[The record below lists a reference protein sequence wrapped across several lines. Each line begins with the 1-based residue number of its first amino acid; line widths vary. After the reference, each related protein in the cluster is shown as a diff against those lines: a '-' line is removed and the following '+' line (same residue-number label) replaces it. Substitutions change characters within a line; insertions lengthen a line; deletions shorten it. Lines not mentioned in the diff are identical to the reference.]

1 MLLLAFLAC
10 SSEAPDPSSQAPVPA
25 PVPAS
30 VPAGPAPA
38 VVSVEPRLV
47 PLPAVHWEDFPPA
60 LRQKLRPIYELAER
74 SPDDPESVGRLGMV
88 FAAYQD
94 FERARVCYQRAR
106 ALMPNDFRWTY
117 YNANAEA
124 ELGRHAEAVAL
135 LKAALDLSSDY
146 GPAMI
151 RLADLQMESGQT
163 QTSETQ
169 TSEILYRRA
178 LELDPKLARAHYGLG
193 RLLLARGD
201 IAGAAE
207 RYRRASELEK
217 NFRQAHYALGL
228 AYRRLGESDKA
239 KASLARYEQLRDQP
253 EPSFDPVADAVG
265 ELAGGR
271 RAAAGPSLD
280 LPKSALEQAAAE
292 LEVALEKQPWL
303 LSAHAN
309 LIGVYWE
316 LKKPEKAA
324 EHYRAA
330 LKIDSEDATI
340 HYNWAVMQNLSGDL
354 PAAEKAFRRALGINP
369 EYADAHVQYG
379 ALLERM
385 DKQAEAVRHYRR
397 AIGINPN
404 DRRGN
409 LRIGLLHVQAGRLG
423 EAIPHLEKTILV
435 DDRQSPIYMRILA
448 GAHGQSGNHQ
458 RALALLREARKRA
471 AALEMTAFVTQV
483 DSELRALSEAAPQ

>member
-25 PVPAS
+25 PV
-30 VPAGPAPA
+30 
-38 VVSVEPRLV
+38 
-47 PLPAVHWEDFPPA
+47 
-60 LRQKLRPIYELAER
+60 
-74 SPDDPESVGRLGMV
+74 
-88 FAAYQD
+88 
-94 FERARVCYQRAR
+94 
-106 ALMPNDFRWTY
+106 
-117 YNANAEA
+117 
-124 ELGRHAEAVAL
+124 AL
-135 LKAALDLSSDY
+135 LKAALELSSDY
-146 GPAMI
+146 GPAVI
-151 RLADLQMESGQT
+151 RLADLQLETGET
-163 QTSETQ
+163 ETSET
-169 TSEILYRRA
+169 LYRQA

>member
-1 MLLLAFLAC
+1 MLLLVLLAC
-10 SSEAPDPSSQAPVPA
+10 SPEATDSSSESAEPAAAPTS
-25 PVPAS
+25 
-30 VPAGPAPA
+30 GPAA
-38 VVSVEPRLV
+38 VSVEPRLV
-47 PLPAVHWEDFPPA
+47 ALPAVHWEDFPPV

-74 SPDDPESVGRLGMV
+74 APDDPESVGRLGMV
-88 FAAYQD
+88 FEAYQD
-94 FERARVCYQRAR
+94 FERARVCYQRVR

-117 YNANAEA
+117 YNANVEA
-124 ELGRHAEAVAL
+124 KLGSRPEAVGL
-135 LKAALDLSSDY
+135 LKAALKLSADY
-146 GPAMI
+146 DPEMI
-151 RLADLQMESGQT
+151 RLADLQLESGET

-169 TSEILYRRA
+169 TSETLYRRA

-201 IAGAAE
+201 IAGAAK

-228 AYRRLGESDKA
+228 AYRRLGENDKA

-292 LEVALEKQPWL
+292 LELALEKQPWL

-324 EHYRAA
+324 EHYHAA

-340 HYNWAVMQNLSGDL
+340 HYNW
-354 PAAEKAFRRALGINP
+354 P
-369 EYADAHVQYG
+369 
-379 ALLERM
+379 
-385 DKQAEAVRHYRR
+385 
-397 AIGINPN
+397 
-404 DRRGN
+404 
-409 LRIGLLHVQAGRLG
+409 
-423 EAIPHLEKTILV
+423 
-435 DDRQSPIYMRILA
+435 
-448 GAHGQSGNHQ
+448 
-458 RALALLREARKRA
+458 
-471 AALEMTAFVTQV
+471 
-483 DSELRALSEAAPQ
+483 